1 MGDLPLISVLCALLA
16 ALLFAC
22 ASVAQQRAASAVPEG
37 DALVASLI
45 RSPRWWAGLIGDGG
59 GYVMQAV
66 ALSLGSVLVVQPLIV
81 TSLLF
86 ALPLSAKF
94 SGIRITRS
102 AWSLAIML
110 AISLAIFLVV
120 CDPTEG
126 DSNAPWSDWAV
137 PLTITVAVAVIATIG
152 GLSKLDGGWRALLLG
167 SAAGIFYG
175 VAVAFTKYVTDL
187 LGHGVVGVI
196 SAWQTWALIASGAI
210 GVYLQQRAFQVGP
223 LSASL
228 PALTIGE
235 PIAAIF
241 LGMTVL
247 DERLRVD
254 GPGIALIGCAVAVM
268 IMTTI
273 ALSRSQARDTE
284 GATAESTVGS

>member
-1 MGDLPLISVLCALLA
+1 
-16 ALLFAC
+16 
-22 ASVAQQRAASAVPEG
+22 
-37 DALVASLI
+37 
-45 RSPRWWAGLIGDGG
+45 
-59 GYVMQAV
+59 
-66 ALSLGSVLVVQPLIV
+66 
-81 TSLLF
+81 
-86 ALPLSAKF
+86 
-94 SGIRITRS
+94 
-102 AWSLAIML
+102 
-110 AISLAIFLVV
+110 
-120 CDPTEG
+120 
-126 DSNAPWSDWAV
+126 
-137 PLTITVAVAVIATIG
+137 
-152 GLSKLDGGWRALLLG
+152 
-167 SAAGIFYG
+167 
-175 VAVAFTKYVTDL
+175 
-187 LGHGVVGVI
+187 VI

>member
-1 MGDLPLISVLCALLA
+1 M
-16 ALLFAC
+16 
-22 ASVAQQRAASAVPEG
+22 
-37 DALVASLI
+37 VASLI

-120 CDPTEG
+120 GDPTEG

-137 PLTITVAVAVIATIG
+137 PLTITVAVAVAATVG

-175 VAVAFTKYVTDL
+175 VASHSPSTSPTYSATASS
-187 LGHGVVGVI
+187 GVI

-273 ALSRSQARDTE
+273 ASPAHKRAITE

>member
-1 MGDLPLISVLCALLA
+1 MVG
-16 ALLFAC
+16 
-22 ASVAQQRAASAVPEG
+22 R
-37 DALVASLI
+37 
-45 RSPRWWAGLIGDGG
+45 LIGDGG

-120 CDPTEG
+120 GDPTEG

-137 PLTITVAVAVIATIG
+137 PLTITVAVAVAATVG

-187 LGHGVVGVI
+187 LGHGVVG
-196 SAWQTWALIASGAI
+196 
-210 GVYLQQRAFQVGP
+210 
-223 LSASL
+223 
-228 PALTIGE
+228 
-235 PIAAIF
+235 
-241 LGMTVL
+241 
-247 DERLRVD
+247 
-254 GPGIALIGCAVAVM
+254 
-268 IMTTI
+268 
-273 ALSRSQARDTE
+273 
-284 GATAESTVGS
+284 

>member
-1 MGDLPLISVLCALLA
+1 MGALPLISILCALAA

-22 ASVAQQRAASAVPEG
+22 ASVAQQSAASAVPEDG
-37 DALVASLI
+37 ALISTLI
-45 RSPRWWAGLIGDGG
+45 RTPRWWAGLVGDGG
-59 GYVMQAV
+59 GYVMQAL
-66 ALSLGSVLVVQPLIV
+66 ALAMGSVLVVQPLIV
-81 TSLLF
+81 ASLLF

-102 AWSLAIML
+102 AWSLAILL
-110 AISLAIFLVV
+110 AAALAVFLVV
-120 CDPTEG
+120 GDPTEG
-126 DSNAPWSDWAV
+126 NENAPWSTWTL
-137 PLTITVAVAVIATIG
+137 PLALTVAVATVATLA
-152 GLSKLDGGWRALLLG
+152 GLSKLDSNWRALLLG

-187 LGHGVVGVI
+187 FGHGLGGVLT
-196 SAWQTWALIASGAI
+196 AWQTWALIASGI
-210 GVYLQQRAFQVGP
+210 LGVYLQQRAFQVGP

-247 DERLRVD
+247 GERLRVD
-254 GPGIALIGCAVAVM
+254 GAALALVTVSVIVM
-268 IMTTI
+268 I
-273 ALSRSQARDTE
+273 AAAVGLSRSQARDTA
-284 GATAESTVGS
+284 GVTGPSPVPS